1 MMIDDNDGDDDGG
14 VVSHGRRFLLSDRG
28 MAAMA
33 ESLLLSLLSLSSIA
47 SVVGG
52 RVASCPCQGV
62 DDDGFGMWP
71 RRLMFS
77 LPVYWWEHVGAPG
90 RITRTPQL

>member
-1 MMIDDNDGDDDGG
+1 MVDDDDDDGG
-14 VVSHGRRFLLSDRG
+14 VVPHGRRFSLSDRS

-33 ESLLLSLLSLSSIA
+33 ESLLLSLSLSSSIA

-52 RVASCPCQGV
+52 RVASWPCLGV
-62 DDDGFGMWP
+62 DDDGFGAWP
-71 RRLMFS
+71 RRSMIS